1 MRLTARRPAVLLGAL
16 PFVLAAC
23 GGDDGTTSQTTV
35 VIETTDFATIPPVAS
50 TAAPESTLAPVGEQ
64 SYTIQSGDVLVNIA
78 KRFGTTAEEIAS
90 YNGWADGTAHLI
102 YAGLVI
108 KIPPG
113 GTAATG
119 TDAAASSSTT
129 GVTTTTVDTAA
140 EATYTVENGDTLSG
154 IAKKF
159 GVTVDQLVAVNGW
172 SDGTAHLIYAGMKIK
187 IPAKSG

>member
-1 MRLTARRPAVLLGAL
+1 MRLTARRAAAVFGAL

-23 GGDDGTTSQTTV
+23 GGDDGTSSQTTV
-35 VIETTDFATIPPVAS
+35 VIDTTDFATIPPVES
-50 TAAPESTLAPVGEQ
+50 TVAPETTLAPVGEQ
-64 SYTIQSGDVLVNIA
+64 SYTVQSGDVLVNIA

-108 KIPPG
+108 KIPP
-113 GTAATG
+113 TATG
-119 TDAAASSSTT
+119 TTVAGAGATTTT

-140 EATYTVENGDTLSG
+140 EATYTVEDGDTLSG
-154 IAKKF
+154 IATKF

-172 SDGTAHLIYAGMKIK
+172 TDGSAHLIYAGMVIK
-187 IPAKSG
+187 IPAKTG